1 MKRKL
6 LALVVSLSIVLSTSS
21 CADSSSQSDESSS
34 SSSVSEQPSSSQSG
48 TWGSESSSSEPVYN
62 YKKYDGLTADQIVE
76 KMTLEQKV
84 SQMVLPELKEIDS
97 EKLKQNCYGGVL
109 SKTQPL
115 TSAQWRQT
123 VDDLQKGAI
132 SSECGIPI
140 IYGQDD
146 VHGVY
151 ACLNAVIFP
160 HNIGLA
166 AANDKDLMYKMGQ
179 ITADEA
185 KLCHMLW
192 NYSPVIAQSVD
203 PRWGR
208 TYECLGSDLGGTH
221 ACQTSPGKLPARI
234 IREQAVET
242 FQDVASAVFLFRK
255 LPQLYFAV
263 LLIFPLLPLRF
274 YLLPVSRSC
283 SNGV

>member
-6 LALVVSLSIVLSTSS
+6 LTLIVSLTMVLSAS
-21 CADSSSQSDESSS
+21 CADSSSQNDGD
-34 SSSVSEQPSSSQSG
+34 SSSVSEQSSSSQNA
-48 TWGSESSSSEPVYN
+48 TWGNDGSSSSDTADN
-62 YKKYDGLTADQIVE
+62 YKKYEGLTADQIVE

-84 SQMVLPELKEIDS
+84 SQMVLPELKEVDS

-208 TYECLGSDLGGTH
+208 TYECLGAIL
-221 ACQTSPGKLPARI
+221 AL
-234 IREQAVET
+234 
-242 FQDVASAVFLFRK
+242 
-255 LPQLYFAV
+255 
-263 LLIFPLLPLRF
+263 
-274 YLLPVSRSC
+274 
-283 SNGV
+283 